1 MKQLPFNSFVLNLV
15 SRFLILNSNLKKM
28 KQITLTFALFISLIF
43 TLSAQKQKV
52 IFDCDLGGDID
63 DAFAMALLL
72 SSQDEF
78 EILGFCMDHGNT
90 PGRGQVASK
99 ILYETG
105 LENIP
110 IYLGK
115 HTPTLVGVD
124 TKPEGKS
131 NQMIWAEDF
140 YKLRPQKKPAADF
153 IIETLNSNPGEI
165 ILFTVGPVDNMEDII
180 EKDPAA
186 LKNAKKI
193 VSMFGSI
200 EKGYGGGA
208 PSAEWNVRGSITAAK
223 KFMNSGAN
231 IVLAPL
237 DCTDHVILND
247 RYLTAIFN
255 RQTPLTDALGAL
267 YALWYSHAG
276 WAIQPKMFDGVAV
289 GMVLWPEL
297 FETREAHVF
306 VDDEGF
312 TKIDPTK
319 PANCTIGMKINDEKF
334 LNLMY
339 RKIIM
344 QNYKRN

>member
-1 MKQLPFNSFVLNLV
+1 MKTRFILISFL
-15 SRFLILNSNLKKM
+15 FLFSI
-28 KQITLTFALFISLIF
+28 

-90 PGRGQVASK
+90 PGRGQLASK

-110 IYLGK
+110 VYLGK
-115 HTPTLVGVD
+115 HTATLVGVD
-124 TKPEGKS
+124 TKLEGKS
-131 NQMIWAEDF
+131 NQMIWAENFD
-140 YKLRPQKKPAADF
+140 KLKPQKKPAADF
-153 IIETLNSNPGEI
+153 IIETLNKFPGEV

-180 EKDPAA
+180 DKDPAA

-200 EKGYGGGA
+200 EKGYGGGK
-208 PSAEWNVRGSITAAK
+208 PSAEWNVRGSIAVAK

-247 RYLTAIFN
+247 KYLTAIFN
-255 RQTPLTDALGAL
+255 RQTPLTNALGAL
-267 YALWYSHAG
+267 YSLWYKHAD
-276 WAIQPKMFDGVAV
+276 WAIQAKMFDGVAV

-306 VDDEGF
+306 VDDEGY
-312 TKIDPTK
+312 TKVDKSKTP
-319 PANCTIGMKINDEKF
+319 NCTIGMKIDDKEF
-334 LNLMY
+334 LKRMY
-339 RKIIM
+339 RKLVE
-344 QNYKRN
+344 QNFKKN